1 MNVWTIWLDAI
12 RSLVEMLSSGVGLG
26 FAVIVATLLLRAT
39 VLPISWS
46 IAYRGCIRQ
55 KKMARMQ
62 PELQRIKE
70 QFADKPD
77 MYFKHMQALYGRN
90 GLSFFDGKSLLG
102 SLIQTPLLL
111 GMFQTLRNIGN
122 GVRFLWV
129 PNLLK
134 PDLALAIIAGITTA
148 LMMMVNPDLPE
159 PMRVILIVVP
169 SIIAVVAA
177 LKFCSALSLYWA
189 TSNCFTAI
197 QTMVLHFVVGRR
209 VRSGVLKI

>member
-1 MNVWTIWLDAI
+1 MNYWTIWLDVI
-12 RSLVEMLSSGVGLG
+12 RSLVEILSSGLGLG
-26 FAVIVATLLLRAT
+26 LAVIATTLLLRTA

-55 KKMARMQ
+55 KKMTRIQ

-77 MYFKHMQALYGRN
+77 LYFQHMQALYAKN
-90 GLSFFDGKSLLG
+90 GLSFVDGKSLIG
-102 SLIQTPLLL
+102 SLLQMPLLL
-111 GMFQTLRNIGN
+111 GMFQVLRNVGN
-122 GVRFLWV
+122 GVRFAWV

-134 PDLALAIIAGITTA
+134 PDIALAIIAGITTA

-159 PMRVILIVVP
+159 PMRVFIILVP
-169 SIIAVVAA
+169 SIIAVIAA

-197 QTMVLHFVVGRR
+197 QTVVLHFVVGRR